1 MFLTPDGEAGARV
14 IDHITRLRA
23 LADAHARSLENMR
36 RFTKPDVPLLEARLA
51 AEAQALLAGAAALER
66 EAAHCVWR
74 LEVDQWGD
82 SSLWHTACGRV
93 WTFTDDGPVE
103 NRMDYCHGCG
113 TRVLV
118 APPETGD
125 DDAR

>member
-1 MFLTPDGEAGARV
+1 MIG
-14 IDHITRLRA
+14 HITRLRGM
-23 LADAHARSLENMR
+23 ADASAAQSAREHPRAKVHSA
-36 RFTKPDVPLLEARLA
+36 KLA

-82 SSLWHTACGRV
+82 SSLWHTACGRA

-125 DDAR
+125 DDV

>member
-1 MFLTPDGEAGARV
+1 MT
-14 IDHITRLRA
+14 DHVTRLRGM
-23 LADAHARSLENMR
+23 ADASAAQSAREHPRAKVHSA
-36 RFTKPDVPLLEARLA
+36 KLA
-51 AEAQALLAGAAALER
+51 AEAQALVAGAAALER

-82 SSLWHTACGRV
+82 SSLWHTACGRE

-125 DDAR
+125 DDV

>member
-1 MFLTPDGEAGARV
+1 M
-14 IDHITRLRA
+14 IDHITWLRVRADQLAAQSKRA
-23 LADAHARSLENMR
+23 LGHR
-36 RFTKPDVPLLEARLA
+36 RNTALA
-51 AEAQALLAGAAALER
+51 TELSWKAQALLAGAAALER

-82 SSLWHTACGRV
+82 SSLWHTACGRE
-93 WTFTDDGPVE
+93 WTFSDDGPVE

-125 DDAR
+125 DDV